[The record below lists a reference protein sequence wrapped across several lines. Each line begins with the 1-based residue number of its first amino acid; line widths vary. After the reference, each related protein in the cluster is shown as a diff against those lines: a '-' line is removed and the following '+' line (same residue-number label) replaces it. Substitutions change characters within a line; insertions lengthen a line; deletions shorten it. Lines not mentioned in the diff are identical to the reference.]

1 MSNKKIPDI
10 SNLHMEKQIKD
21 NIKNEMFNIVLTKII
36 EDINYT
42 NRCTDKTYIIFEVP
56 NIIIGFHNYNP
67 ISCIHYL
74 IFQFTKK
81 GYLVQ
86 FMEPDKLY
94 IDWGTNKSTFN
105 NIQDIIPTA
114 NPTKLKNQ
122 TNELLKKYPTASKV
136 VYVYEDQ
143 ERKKEKKK
151 R

>member
-1 MSNKKIPDI
+1 MSKKIPDI
-10 SNLHMEKQIKD
+10 SNLHIEKQIKD
-21 NIKNEMFNIVLTKII
+21 NIKNEMFNIVLKKCID
-36 EDINYT
+36 DINYT

-56 NIIIGFHNYNP
+56 NIIIGFHNYNA

-94 IDWGTNKSTFN
+94 IDWGTNKPTYSKTNSTTN
-105 NIQDIIPTA
+105 SN
-114 NPTKLKNQ
+114 KLQKQ

-136 VYVYEDQ
+136 VYVYEDDKN
-143 ERKKEKKK
+143 KK
-151 R
+151 

>member
-1 MSNKKIPDI
+1 MSDTNIPNI
-10 SNLHMEKQIKD
+10 NNLHIEKQMKD
-21 NIKNEMFNIVLTKII
+21 NIKNEMFNIVLRKCIQ
-36 EDINYT
+36 EINYT
-42 NRCTDKTYIIFEVP
+42 NKCTDKTYIIFETP

-74 IFQFTKK
+74 IYKFTKK

-86 FMEPDKLY
+86 FMEPNKLY
-94 IDWGTNKSTFN
+94 IDWGTKTKAFDTSDN
-105 NIQDIIPTA
+105 
-114 NPTKLKNQ
+114 KLKKQ

-143 ERKKEKKK
+143 EKKKKK